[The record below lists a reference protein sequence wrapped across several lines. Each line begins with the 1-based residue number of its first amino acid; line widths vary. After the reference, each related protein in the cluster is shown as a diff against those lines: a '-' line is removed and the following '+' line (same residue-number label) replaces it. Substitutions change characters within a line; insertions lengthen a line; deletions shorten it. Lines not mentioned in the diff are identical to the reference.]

1 MLVPCGLCYNVD
13 LGQTKHA
20 LIFWMSMIWTGLTGE
35 GFKGE
40 LARNRQQT
48 LSISGSVFFGERAL
62 PAGQQ

>member
-1 MLVPCGLCYNVD
+1 
-13 LGQTKHA
+13 
-20 LIFWMSMIWTGLTGE
+20 MSMIWTGLTGE